1 MTTPREF
8 LQSLTT
14 PDLLAVVDTEIGKH
28 GEGVPER
35 MNLVDLLAQTCP
47 ELIAFSSAVINL
59 LIDHERLTEEQYQ
72 SLLLSHTVVLGAI
85 YKAAENRDLPQ
96 L

>member
-1 MTTPREF
+1 M
-8 LQSLTT
+8 TT
-14 PDLLAVVDTEIGKH
+14 PDLLAVVDTDIGNH
-28 GEGVPER
+28 GEGVPES
-35 MNLVDLLAQTCP
+35 MNLVHLLGETCP

-59 LIDHERLTEEQYQ
+59 LIDHERLSSEQYQ

-85 YKAAENRDLPQ
+85 YKAAESRDLPE